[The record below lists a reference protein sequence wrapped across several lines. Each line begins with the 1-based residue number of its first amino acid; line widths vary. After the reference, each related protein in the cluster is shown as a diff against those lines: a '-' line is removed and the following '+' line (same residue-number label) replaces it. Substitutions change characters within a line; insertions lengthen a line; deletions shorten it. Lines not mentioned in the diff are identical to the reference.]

1 MNRQYRHIILVLA
14 FLCWGLFS
22 CFSAN
27 AGEKEDP
34 GKLIRKEWNDQ
45 RGKRTFSEAIQE
57 ELSRTERILKRQE
70 KSLSEETLRKRQ
82 EQLNTIRTNYY
93 MASFSELEKLYY
105 EIRNLKREC
114 MFNDPDIDF
123 SDILCIDN
131 PYPKGPEPTHEVR
144 TRTENSAVYGGR
156 LMVLHGLSPDAG
168 TTQLAPQPG
177 VSASFWRPDISFDGK
192 KVLFSMRDSLNKAY
206 SIYETGIEGKGYRRV
221 TESDYNDLD
230 PIYAPDGN
238 IIFSTSRA
246 NQLLRCGGGGY
257 RMSTLARCDK
267 NGNNI
272 YFISSNIDADF
283 TPAFLPDG
291 RVLYTRWE
299 YIDKS
304 VFRIQSLWTVN
315 PDGTDPQTY
324 WGNQSRWPDM
334 LVNARP
340 IPNSSEILF
349 SGAAHHD
356 IFGGPLGIV
365 NYKEG
370 TNYPDGLYKLTNH
383 IPWAEVGNGPAE
395 KFYNDKYSVPECYMA
410 FQTPY
415 PVSKNYILVS
425 ARKGTKMTTVRE
437 RNLPNFDLYLMDFD
451 GNMELIY
458 RGKYNVF
465 YGQPVRPRP
474 VPPAIPSSVKW
485 PGKMLTASQEAEWG
499 TLYSSDVYEE
509 SGIPRGMAKYLRIL
523 EVEPQTYSDGCRTQD
538 EEKQSFIEQGAMPY
552 YHGYGETVVSLL
564 MDDATKRVWGTVP
577 VEEDGS
583 VNFKVPPVKGIYF
596 QLLDEKGRAL
606 QTMRSSTHV
615 MPGETRGCYGCHK
628 TKVRTPSGI
637 RKIALKR
644 KPSEITPPAWGDS
657 TVSFAR
663 FVQPVLDRNCI
674 QCHGGSKPKGNLDL
688 SHKTAPNTPITWPY
702 VKLVFGDN
710 PKTADEWAQKSIA
723 GCIIPYHVYSNTED
737 KYPTEETVVP
747 AMTALS
753 YRSKLIEIATSGKHH
768 DVKVTP
774 EEEAKLVAWV
784 DALCPFLGLEEII
797 SQPDMPAEEYK
808 KQSDY
813 NLDLSFPGLM
823 RTAPYVHKAFM
834 QDDFKSQE
842 DRIPKDKKGKSL
854 PSFYLKNGKRIYR
867 IPDLD

>member
-1 MNRQYRHIILVLA
+1 MVIVYKNIVLVFLFLDLFTCFFVNAEERMDSDKIIQQ
-14 FLCWGLFS
+14 
-22 CFSAN
+22 
-27 AGEKEDP
+27 
-34 GKLIRKEWNDQ
+34 EWNDQ
-45 RGKRTFSEAIQE
+45 RGKHTLPEAVQI
-57 ELSRTERILKRQE
+57 ELLRVERILSRQKNVLPE
-70 KSLSEETLRKRQ
+70 DVLLKKQ
-82 EQLNTIRTNYY
+82 EQFNTIRSRYY
-93 MASFSELEKLYY
+93 VVSSSGFESLYY
-105 EIRNLKREC
+105 EVRHLKREL
-114 MFNDPDIDF
+114 MLGDPDIDF

-144 TRTENSAVYGGR
+144 TRTENSAVYGGK
-156 LMVLHGLSPDAG
+156 LIVLHGLDPDAR
-168 TTQLAPQPG
+168 TSQLAPQHG
-177 VSASFWRPDISFDGK
+177 AFASFWRPDLSFDGK
-192 KVLFSMRDSLNKAY
+192 SVLYSMRESTNKAY
-206 SIYETGIEGKGYRRV
+206 SIYEIGIDGKASRRI

-230 PIYAPDGN
+230 PIYATDGN
-238 IIFSTSRA
+238 IIFSTSRS
-246 NQLLRCGGGGY
+246 NQFLRCGGAGY
-257 RMSTLARCDK
+257 RMFTFARCDK

-272 YFISSNIDADF
+272 YFISSNVDADF
-283 TPAFLPDG
+283 TPVFLQDG
-291 RVLYTRWE
+291 RILYTRWE

-334 LVNARP
+334 LINARP
-340 IPNSSEILF
+340 IPNSSEIIF

-383 IPWAEVGNGPAE
+383 IPWAEVGNGPAD
-395 KFYNDKYSVPECYMA
+395 KYYNDKYSVPECYMA

-425 ARKGTKMTTVRE
+425 ARKGTNMTTVQDRH
-437 RNLPNFDLYLMDFD
+437 LPNFDLYLMDFD

-458 RGKYNVF
+458 RGEHNIF
-465 YGQPVRPRP
+465 YGQPVRSRP
-474 VPPAIPSSVKW
+474 IPQSIPSSVKW
-485 PGKMLTASQEAEWG
+485 PGKMLTASQKAEWG

-509 SGIPRGMAKYLRIL
+509 SGIPRGMVKSLRIL

-538 EEKQSFIEQGAMPY
+538 KEKQPFLEKGAIPA

-564 MDDATKRVWGTVP
+564 MDDATKRIWGTVP

-583 VNFKVPPVKGIYF
+583 VNFKVPPVKGVYF

-628 TKVRTPSGI
+628 TKVRTPSGV

-644 KPSEITPPAWGDS
+644 KPSEVTPPVWGDS
-657 TVSFAR
+657 TISFAR
-663 FVQPVLDRNCI
+663 FVQPVLDRNCTK
-674 QCHGGSKPKGNLDL
+674 CHGGNRPDGNLDL

-710 PKTADEWAQKSIA
+710 PKTVDEWAQKTIA

-753 YRSKLIEIATSGKHH
+753 YRSKLIEIATSGEHYG
-768 DVKVTP
+768 VKVTP
-774 EEEAKLVAWV
+774 QEEAKLVAWV

-797 SQPDMPAEEYK
+797 AQQDMPAKEFV

-813 NLDLSFPGLM
+813 NVDLSFPGLM
-823 RTAPYVHKAFM
+823 RTAPYVHKEFM
-834 QDDFKSQE
+834 QDDFRTQE
-842 DRIPKDKKGKSL
+842 DRIPKDKKGENM
-854 PSFYLKNGKRIYR
+854 PSFYLKEGKRIYR
-867 IPDLD
+867 VP